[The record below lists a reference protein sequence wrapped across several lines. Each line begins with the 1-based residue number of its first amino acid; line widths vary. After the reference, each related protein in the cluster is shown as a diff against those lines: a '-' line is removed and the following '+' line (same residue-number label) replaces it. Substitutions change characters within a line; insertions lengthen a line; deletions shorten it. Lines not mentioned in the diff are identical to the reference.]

1 MSQQQT
7 AAKPSL
13 QGVRIKARKGAVKA
27 HAKHEP
33 TVFRDQV
40 YKHLEAIPNSDYD
53 AVTNKLI
60 QAGSTLEFLKYSDAL
75 FDILFVGGLLQP
87 GGSYLDADGPT
98 SPFSLFQIK
107 APAQPEDIKKFVE
120 VLNKLIRRYKYLQKP
135 LEENSLPT
143 ILQYANKWET
153 EQRERFATTI
163 GLLLAQGLASATCLQ
178 SLTKDHLVK
187 NDIAVDVL
195 TVILRAYL
203 AEISMD
209 HLAGALKKGGIKDL
223 LSFFP
228 LNKRSDSV
236 LDAHFRGAGL
246 SQVADWWT
254 RKQNAVIREDIAKAI
269 KESIEHEDQ
278 PLDTV
283 AAVRAVVEERPL
295 PESELVMSL
304 WQGLMAQVDW
314 SAARPDQIEGL
325 ALREVSRFTPIIE
338 PFCTGPKTEVALIN
352 SVQTHCYEDTRI
364 RKAFPQILKVLY
376 NKDCVS
382 DQAII
387 YWHQKGSKPQGR
399 QHFLTAT
406 ESLVKFLQEQ
416 EESEEE

>member
-1 MSQQQT
+1 
-7 AAKPSL
+7 
-13 QGVRIKARKGAVKA
+13 
-27 HAKHEP
+27 
-33 TVFRDQV
+33 
-40 YKHLEAIPNSDYD
+40 
-53 AVTNKLI
+53 
-60 QAGSTLEFLKYSDAL
+60 
-75 FDILFVGGLLQP
+75 
-87 GGSYLDADGPT
+87 
-98 SPFSLFQIK
+98 
-107 APAQPEDIKKFVE
+107 
-120 VLNKLIRRYKYLQKP
+120 
-135 LEENSLPT
+135 
-143 ILQYANKWET
+143 
-153 EQRERFATTI
+153 
-163 GLLLAQGLASATCLQ
+163 
-178 SLTKDHLVK
+178 
-187 NDIAVDVL
+187 
-195 TVILRAYL
+195 
-203 AEISMD
+203 MD
-209 HLAGALKKGGIKDL
+209 HLAGALKKGGIKNL

-228 LNKRSDSV
+228 PNRRSDSV

-254 RKQNAVIREDIAKAI
+254 RKQNAVIKEDIAKAI
-269 KESIEHEDQ
+269 KESFEHEDQ

-295 PESELVMSL
+295 PESDVVVSL

-325 ALREVSRFTPIIE
+325 ALREVTRYTPIIE

-352 SVQTHCYEDTRI
+352 TVQVHCYEDTRI

-416 EESEEE
+416 EDSEEE